1 MKVLGIRWLAGS
13 AVTALALVASAEAVG
28 AASHID
34 ISTTCEGVTLSVRGA
49 RWIQQIDV
57 EVDGEIVSIPW
68 ADVANGEAWDSVRRS
83 FVLSP
88 GPHEVRWSDD
98 GWDHSEAETIHW
110 HDAISFT
117 VPRCEVWPTTTVV
130 PTTIAPMAP
139 STTTAPST
147 TATTI
152 LATTT
157 LAPTTVTEVLST
169 DVEPLPSLH
178 RPSAVTTSTSVD
190 TTVAFTTPPTMPVPV
205 AVLDATTSTVY
216 VVPDGVADVT
226 TTSAPRATGRLAST
240 GVDPFMVGI
249 LCGFG
254 AALLGVGIAAV
265 RIGRAQRCVNVRKP

>member
-1 MKVLGIRWLAGS
+1 
-13 AVTALALVASAEAVG
+13 
-28 AASHID
+28 
-34 ISTTCEGVTLSVRGA
+34 VRGA

-130 PTTIAPMAP
+130 QTTIAPMAP

-190 TTVAFTTPPTMPVPV
+190 TSVALTTPPTMPVPV

-216 VVPDGVADVT
+216 VVPDGVAEIAPT
-226 TTSAPRATGRLAST
+226 TTAVRLTGRLAST
-240 GVDPFMVGI
+240 GTNDLFLG
-249 LCGFG
+249 LFLG
-254 AALLGVGIAAV
+254 AGTVFLAGGLAFKRAAK
-265 RIGRAQRCVNVRKP
+265 RNVNVKKP